1 MVFPDNGVD
10 LFIGN
15 YVFSVNEIKRWS
27 NCLDIFNYIN
37 INLVK
42 IDKYSIRDTFVKIRL
57 YIYIIVKS

>member
-1 MVFPDNGVD
+1 MGK
-10 LFIGN
+10 FIGN
-15 YVFSVNEIKRWS
+15 DVFSGKEIKRWS
-27 NCLDIFNYIN
+27 NCLDSFNYLN

>member
-1 MVFPDNGVD
+1 MVFPDNGAD

-15 YVFSVNEIKRWS
+15 DVFSVNEIKRWS